1 MTAVDGV
8 SLSVRRGEIL
18 GVVGPNGSG
27 KTTLFNV
34 ISGLYRPSAGQ
45 VRLDGRVVS
54 GSRPYRISQL
64 GVARTFQH
72 LRLFRNLTVRENL
85 LVSLDRTRTWWSWR
99 YVCWPFGVWRHDR
112 ELRRRAAELLTAFGL
127 AQFGGARPAALPYG
141 IQRRLELARAMA
153 AGPRLLL
160 LDEPAAGLNGE
171 EQRQLAGIVRAIRDS
186 GVTVVLIEHN
196 MGLVMSLCERVVVL
210 DSGTV
215 IAEGMPA
222 EVARHPAVLEAYLGK
237 SALPLPSPSPRVS
250 GSVSVGGAFVTG
262 TRPSAAALTVENL
275 AVRYGGVSAVKSV
288 SFTVAPGQS
297 VGLIGANGAGKTST
311 LRALMGLVP
320 RAAGTVRFGDRDLT
334 RVPARNMVRLG
345 IGYVPEGRRVFAGL
359 TVEKNLLLG
368 AYARRWDAAT
378 RQTLGEV
385 YELFPV
391 LAQMRGRL
399 AGALSGGQQQM
410 LAIGRALMAKPVL
423 MLLDEPSMGLSPKLV
438 EVIGETLQRL
448 RADGLSLL
456 LVEQNAMLTFEAT
469 GHCLV
474 LENGEIALTGPSADL
489 RANPRIR
496 RLYLGL

>member
-1 MTAVDGV
+1 M
-8 SLSVRRGEIL
+8 
-18 GVVGPNGSG
+18 
-27 KTTLFNV
+27 
-34 ISGLYRPSAGQ
+34 
-45 VRLDGRVVS
+45 
-54 GSRPYRISQL
+54 
-64 GVARTFQH
+64 
-72 LRLFRNLTVRENL
+72 
-85 LVSLDRTRTWWSWR
+85 
-99 YVCWPFGVWRHDR
+99 
-112 ELRRRAAELLTAFGL
+112 
-127 AQFGGARPAALPYG
+127 
-141 IQRRLELARAMA
+141 
-153 AGPRLLL
+153 
-160 LDEPAAGLNGE
+160 
-171 EQRQLAGIVRAIRDS
+171 
-186 GVTVVLIEHN
+186 
-196 MGLVMSLCERVVVL
+196 
-210 DSGTV
+210 
-215 IAEGMPA
+215 
-222 EVARHPAVLEAYLGK
+222 
-237 SALPLPSPSPRVS
+237 
-250 GSVSVGGAFVTG
+250 TG
-262 TRPSAAALTVENL
+262 TQPSAATLTVENL

-320 RAAGTVRFGDRDLT
+320 RAAGTVRFGDRELT

-368 AYARRWDAAT
+368 AYARRWDEAT

-391 LAQMRGRL
+391 LAQMRARL

-496 RLYLGL
+496 KLYLGL